1 LDNQFFAVGP
11 VDAIN
16 DDGPEFSEPVQSVM
30 VGDFNGAVFPDPY
43 TGIAEHAFYLQEGL
57 GDDFFAVWLKA
68 FAVAAECVVFSII
81 PIGNQ
86 SFALDDPATL
96 LVLAGGVLALVFLI
110 LLIVAVRA
118 AGRSARIAAPL
129 AQQIGQL
136 GQRVEMLGQGQQQL
150 AGGLTHVSEAQA
162 ASQAN
167 MLQLMERRLAQVS
180 EKMNENLQGTATRTA
195 HSLGELQQR
204 LQAIDKAQD
213 NITKLS
219 GDVLSLQ
226 DILSNKQ
233 TRGAFG
239 EIQLHDIVGKALP
252 SDSYKM
258 QATLSNGRR
267 ADCLIHLPNPP
278 GPIVVDSKFPLE
290 AYEALRRADNPND
303 LNRAASLL
311 RQSVRAHIKA
321 ISERYIIEGETAD
334 GALMF
339 LPSEAVYA
347 ELHANFPEL
356 VREGFAARV
365 WIVSPT
371 TCMATLHTM
380 RAILKDARMREQAGA
395 IRRELGLLAQDMDR
409 LGTRVENL
417 DRHFGQA
424 ARDIADIKISAEK
437 AGRRAKRLDNFDFED
452 VVPEVDPVTR
462 PLVLAP
468 TMRQDG

>member
-1 LDNQFFAVGP
+1 MLADLP
-11 VDAIN
+11 
-16 DDGPEFSEPVQSVM
+16 
-30 VGDFNGAVFPDPY
+30 
-43 TGIAEHAFYLQEGL
+43 
-57 GDDFFAVWLKA
+57 
-68 FAVAAECVVFSII
+68 
-81 PIGNQ
+81 
-86 SFALDDPATL
+86 LDDPL
-96 LVLAGGVLALVFLI
+96 LLGAAAIILLI
-110 LLIVAVRA
+110 LLMLFFVLRAANRA
-118 AGRSARIAAPL
+118 AGM
-129 AQQIGQL
+129 GT
-136 GQRVEMLGQGQQQL
+136 RVEALAQGQQQL

-162 ASQAN
+162 AAQAQ
-167 MLQLMERRLAQVS
+167 MIGLMEQRLQAVT
-180 EKMNENLQGTATRTA
+180 EKVNENLTTSAKTTAQ
-195 HSLGELQQR
+195 SLGALQQR

-239 EIQLHDIVGKALP
+239 EIQLNDIISKALP
-252 SDSYKM
+252 PDSYSL

-290 AYEALRRADNPND
+290 GYEALRNAETDFD
-303 LNRAASLL
+303 VQAAARRL
-311 RQSVRAHIKA
+311 RGDVKAHIKA
-321 ISERYIIEGETAD
+321 IAERYIIEGETAD

-339 LPSEAVYA
+339 LPSEAIYA

-371 TCMATLHTM
+371 TAMATLNTM

-395 IRRELGLLAQDMDR
+395 IRKELALLHSDVER
-409 LGTRVENL
+409 LGTRVGNL

-424 ARDIADIKISAEK
+424 QKDIEEIKISATK
-437 AGRRAKRLDNFDFED
+437 AGNRARRLDEFDFDELESD
-452 VVPEVDPVTR
+452 APEEAVPPKIVR
-462 PLVLAP
+462 
-468 TMRQDG
+468 R